1 MPMDTIVETP
11 PLKYAGA
18 GPRVAIL
25 GAGFSGMGMAIA
37 LKKRGLTD
45 FTIYEK
51 AADVGGTWRENVYPG
66 VACDVPSH
74 LYSFSFEPN
83 PDWSKRFSPGGEIW
97 DYMKAVARKHGLYE
111 KIEFGRKVT
120 RVRHDGAQWTVEF
133 AEGPPARADIV
144 VSGLGGLHE
153 PNIPHFEGQETF
165 RGPMFH
171 TAQWRSDAD
180 LAGKRVAIIG
190 SAASAVQVVPEIQPV
205 VAHLDIY
212 QRTANWVMPRPS
224 YRYPG
229 WAKTLFRAVP
239 LLARLYRGFYFSM
252 MEWRHGAFEGGD
264 NYVKRFIARTFEKH
278 MNEQVRDPALRAK
291 LTPSY
296 PIGCKRIL
304 ISDRYLP
311 AVQKPNVDIV
321 TEPIGGIEEG
331 GIRTKDGALR
341 EADVIV
347 LATGFRPF
355 NLLESI
361 EVVGPS
367 GRTLADLWKGG
378 VAAHRTVAVPGF
390 PNFFM
395 LLGPNSG
402 LGHNSVILM
411 IEAQVNYVLQLVEA
425 MRLRGA
431 AFVEPTEQAAA
442 AYDERLQT
450 ELRRTVWA
458 GGCQSWYLDAA
469 GRNFTLYPHTVR
481 RYIHEMKAPVL
492 EEFALSARAPGA
504 RASCEHAPPAAQ

>member
-1 MPMDTIVETP
+1 MPMDTIAETS
-11 PLKYAGA
+11 PLKRAA
-18 GPRVAIL
+18 ASPRIAIL

-45 FTIYEK
+45 FAIYEK
-51 AADVGGTWRENVYPG
+51 ADEVGGTWRENVYPG

-74 LYSFSFEPN
+74 LYSFSFEPK
-83 PDWSKRFSPGGEIW
+83 PDWSKRFSPGDEIW
-97 DYMKAVARKHGLYE
+97 AYMKAVARKHDLYE

-120 RVRHDGAQWTVEF
+120 RARHDGAQWTVEF
-133 AEGPPARADIV
+133 ADGAAVRADIV

-153 PNIPHFEGQETF
+153 PNIPPFEGQEKF

-171 TAQWRSDAD
+171 TAQWRGDVD

-190 SAASAVQVVPEIQPV
+190 SAASAVQIVPEIQPA

-229 WAKTLFRAVP
+229 WAKAMFRAVP
-239 LLARLYRGFYFSM
+239 PLARLYRGFYFST
-252 MEWRHGAFEGGD
+252 MEWRHRAFESGD
-264 NYVKRFIARTFEKH
+264 NWIKRFIARTFEKH
-278 MNEQVRDPALRAK
+278 MDEQVKDPALRAK

-311 AVQKPNVDIV
+311 AVQKPNVAVV
-321 TEPIGGIEEG
+321 TEPIDRIEEG

-355 NLLESI
+355 NLLDSI
-361 EVVGPS
+361 EVTGPS
-367 GRTLADLWKGG
+367 GRTLAETWKGG

-425 MRLRGA
+425 MRERGA
-431 AFVEPTEQAAA
+431 VFVEPTAQAAA
-442 AYDERLQT
+442 AYDARLQN
-450 ELRRTVWA
+450 ELKQTVWA
-458 GGCQSWYLDAA
+458 GGCKSWYLDAT
-469 GRNFTLYPHTVR
+469 GRNYTLYPHTVR
-481 RYIHEMKAPVL
+481 RYIREMRAPAL
-492 EEFALSARAPGA
+492 EEFALSEQILGGRAAASAAR
-504 RASCEHAPPAAQ
+504 